1 MELKNIL
8 SNLSE
13 QVQEQIK
20 NCKNTEEIITVLK
33 NNGIEITQDDIENSF
48 VDGQELSDDDLNNV
62 TGGLDIMF
70 LLQELFGFT
79 FKKLRED
86 KETKQW

>member
-1 MELKNIL
+1 MELKSIL

-20 NCKNTEEIITVLK
+20 NCKNTEEIITVFK

-48 VDGQELSDDDLNNV
+48 VDGQELSDDDLTIVRKNSFNV
-62 TGGLDIMF
+62 
-70 LLQELFGFT
+70 
-79 FKKLRED
+79 
-86 KETKQW
+86 

>member
-86 KETKQW
+86 KEMKK

>member
-13 QVQEQIK
+13 QVQEQIR

-86 KETKQW
+86 KETKQ

>member
-86 KETKQW
+86 KETK

>member
-20 NCKNTEEIITVLK
+20 NCKNTEEIITVFK

-79 FKKLRED
+79 FKKIRED
-86 KETKQW
+86 KEMKK

>member
-20 NCKNTEEIITVLK
+20 NCKNTEEIITVFK

-86 KETKQW
+86 KEMKK